1 MTTDTG
7 DFPTPLVHL
16 VQADS
21 TNQRFD
27 FAFPVQDSNDVRVGL
42 ERAELSDESFTV
54 YLDSETDGGYI
65 VLHLVPEVGQL
76 VTIWR
81 ETTPVNQT
89 DFQEGASLKAA
100 TLNGAFD
107 QMILTQQETRR
118 DLSRGLRQ
126 SMMEEP
132 LNMDLPSVAERASM
146 LLGFDSAGQPI
157 PFDAESFNAM
167 LETAY
172 RAEAAAESAETAAA
186 EAEALSQSL
195 IQKIDALNEPLTAS
209 GNLKELT
216 DIEAA
221 RRNLG
226 IQSQNESAALQRQTT
241 QALNAAALLSFKLA
255 ISEGF
260 SLMDLGE
267 GVSDDFQDLEGIS
280 PHRPLA
286 YVNPATIQGRVY
298 QPEDSGILPEDYQDH
313 PDLCDPSL
321 RTVHA
326 LAALPYEFSI
336 TFTDSFSL
344 HYIRLHGLTRTDL
357 LWRVEALSEAGEA
370 TVLIDQK
377 TIATS
382 NVAFSRDYICP
393 ASDPVTR
400 LRFLFEQ
407 SGETT
412 ELDPDNLF
420 ELMGIDFIP
429 HLDET
434 KSGDQGDSLGVGL
447 IGPRN
452 ALSFSQMEEFSCQ
465 DKVYFSNF
473 ASFFNGYEIEEH
485 YISGGPNSYAYEA
498 ATGHGDFTATFVLNG
513 STETF
518 TTAFG
523 FAEDHSSVDTSDTNH
538 ANLGS
543 SSSKNFGFGG
553 VSSSTFKVY
562 EKGVT
567 TSYRWDDYDTDEI
580 YPNTFT
586 LQRRQGQWKLWLNSH
601 LVHSYNTIGEAG
613 LDNLSRYFLIGRQM
627 QRTTRSVNLYF
638 ERERMEYY
646 SPDPETITLTATG
659 TGQSGDV
666 TTLTTNSMEMKWS
679 VRLAYDNLVSF
690 EYPEPMAMR
699 RFWLNAG
706 SSESPIDLKY
716 SDDGE
721 NWTTAA
727 SHYYNGR
734 ENIYQYITY
743 EWPDCGRHKFWGFS
757 MVDKNAS
764 STYWQFFQYA
774 MFQPVACQS
783 GDICQVRSRAGNQM
797 YETATAPN
805 MARLLAL
812 YEGPEPTTDLSVA
825 LSRDDGANWVEAPL
839 EDLGSSGTDQ
849 RILAAE
855 ANFDL
860 VPEGTR
866 LRWSVA
872 GTASEKPALEELTA
886 DPALFH
892 NICLQWG

>member
-27 FAFPVQDSNDVRVGL
+27 FSFPVQDASDVRVGL
-42 ERAELSDESFTV
+42 ERAELSDDSFTV
-54 YLDSETDGGYI
+54 YLDTETDGGYI
-65 VLHLVPEVGQL
+65 VLHLVPDIGQL

-81 ETTPVNQT
+81 ETVPVNQT

-107 QMILTQQETRR
+107 QIILTQQETRR

-132 LNMDLPSVAERASM
+132 LNMDLPPVAERASM
-146 LLGFDSAGQPI
+146 LLGFDTEGQPI
-157 PFDAESFNAM
+157 PFDAESFNTM

-172 RAEAAAESAETAAA
+172 RAEAAAKSAETAAA

-226 IQSQNESAALQRQTT
+226 IQSQNESASLQRQTT

-260 SLMDLGE
+260 SMMDLGE

-280 PHRPLA
+280 PHRTLD

-298 QPEDSGILPEDYQDH
+298 QPEDSGILPDDYSDY

-326 LAALPYEFSI
+326 FATLPYEFSI
-336 TFTDSFSL
+336 TFEESFPL
-344 HYIRLHGLTRTDL
+344 HYIRLHGLTRADL
-357 LWRVEALSEAGEA
+357 LWRVEALAEDGA
-370 TVLIDQK
+370 TSVLIDQK

-382 NVAFSRDYICP
+382 NIAFSRDYICP
-393 ASDPVTR
+393 SSDPVSQ

-407 SGETT
+407 SGEAPSDT
-412 ELDPDNLF
+412 DSLF
-420 ELMGIDFIP
+420 ELMGIEFISRP
-429 HLDET
+429 DE
-434 KSGDQGDSLGVGL
+434 SGSGYQGDSLGVGL
-447 IGPRN
+447 IRPRN

-465 DKVYFSNF
+465 DKIYFNNF
-473 ASFFNGYEIEEH
+473 AFFFNGYEIEEH
-485 YISGGPNSYAYEA
+485 DIASRPNSYAYEA
-498 ATGHGDFTATFVLNG
+498 ATGHGDFTAAFVLNG

-523 FAEDHSSVDTSDTNH
+523 FSADHSTVDISSTDH

-567 TSYRWDDYDTDEI
+567 TSYRWDDHDTKEI

-586 LQRRQGQWKLWLNSH
+586 LQRRQGKWKLWLNSQ
-601 LVHSYNTIGEAG
+601 LVHSYDTIGEAG

-638 ERERMEYY
+638 ERERMAYY
-646 SPDPETITLTATG
+646 SPDPATITLTATG
-659 TGQSGDV
+659 EGQTGDI
-666 TTLTTNSMEMKWS
+666 TTLTTDSMEMKWS

-699 RFWLNAG
+699 RLWLNAG
-706 SSESPIDLKY
+706 SAESPIDLKY

-721 NWTTAA
+721 NWTTVA
-727 SHYYNGR
+727 SYYYNGR

-743 EWPDCGRHKFWGFS
+743 EWPDCGRHRFWGFS
-757 MVDKNAS
+757 MVDKSAS

-783 GDICQVRSRAGNQM
+783 GDTCQVRSRAGNQM
-797 YETATAPN
+797 YETAAPPN

-812 YEGPEPTTDLSVA
+812 YEGPVPIADLSVA
-825 LSRDDGANWVEAPL
+825 LSRDDGASWAEAPL

-860 VPEGTR
+860 VPEGTK
-866 LRWSVA
+866 LRWSVTGPA
-872 GTASEKPALEELTA
+872 AEGPASEDLTT

>member
-1 MTTDTG
+1 M
-7 DFPTPLVHL
+7 
-16 VQADS
+16 QADS
-21 TNQRFD
+21 SNQRFD
-27 FAFPVQDSNDVRVGL
+27 FSFPVQDSDTVRVGL
-42 ERAELSDESFTV
+42 ERDELSDESFTV
-54 YLDSETDGGYI
+54 HLNDEGDGGYI
-65 VLHLVPEVGQL
+65 VLHLLPEVGQL

-107 QMILTQQETRR
+107 QIILTQQETRR

-132 LNMDLPSVAERASM
+132 LNMDLPSVSERASM

-186 EAEALSQSL
+186 EAEALSQTL
-195 IQKIDALNEPLTAS
+195 IQKIEALNEPLTAS
-209 GNLKELT
+209 GNLQELT

-226 IQSQNESAALQRQTT
+226 IQSQNDSVALQRQTT

-260 SLMDLGE
+260 SMMDLGE
-267 GVSDDFQDLEGIS
+267 GVSDDFQDMDGIS
-280 PHRPLA
+280 PHRQLD
-286 YVNPATIQGRVY
+286 YVNPSLIQGRVY
-298 QPEDSGILPEDYQDH
+298 HPPESGVLPDEYSDY

-326 LAALPYEFSI
+326 LSTLPYEFSI
-336 TFTDSFSL
+336 SFEDTFAL
-344 HYIRLHGLTRTDL
+344 HYIRLHGLTRADL
-357 LWRVEALSEAGEA
+357 LWRVEALSQDGEA

-393 ASDPVTR
+393 LSDPVTR
-400 LRFLFEQ
+400 LRFLFEA
-407 SGETT
+407 SGEAST
-412 ELDPDNLF
+412 DPDSVF
-420 ELMGIDFIP
+420 ELTGIEFIRR
-429 HLDET
+429 LDE
-434 KSGDQGDSLGVGL
+434 SGSGNQADSLAVGL
-447 IGPRN
+447 IRPRN
-452 ALSFSQMEEFSCQ
+452 LLSFSQTEEFSCQ
-465 DKVYFSNF
+465 DKV
-473 ASFFNGYEIEEH
+473 FFNSFALYFNDYEIEEH
-485 YISGGPNSYAYEA
+485 YASSRPSSYAYEA
-498 ATGHGDFTATFVLNG
+498 ATGHGDFTATFVLN
-513 STETF
+513 SSNETF

-523 FAEDHSSVDTSDTNH
+523 FSADHSTVDISNSDH
-538 ANLGS
+538 ANLGHS
-543 SSSKNFGFGG
+543 SSRNFGFGG
-553 VSSSTFKVY
+553 VSSSSFKVY
-562 EKGVT
+562 EQGVT

-580 YPNTFT
+580 FPNTFT
-586 LQRRQGQWKLWLNSH
+586 LKRQQGQWKLWLNSH
-601 LVHSYNTIGEAG
+601 LVHHYQKIGNAG
-613 LDNLSRYFLIGRQM
+613 FDNQSRYFLIGREM
-627 QRTTRSVNLYF
+627 SETTRSVNVYL

-646 SPDPETITLTATG
+646 SPDPATISLTATG
-659 TGQSGDV
+659 TGQTGDV
-666 TTLTTNSMEMKWS
+666 TTLTTKSMDMKWS

-699 RFWLNAG
+699 RLWLNAG
-706 SSESPIDLKY
+706 SSESPLDLKY

-721 NWTTAA
+721 NWTTFA
-727 SHYYNGR
+727 SYYYNGA
-734 ENIYQYITY
+734 ENIYQYVTY
-743 EWPDCGRHKFWGFS
+743 EWLDLGRHRFWGFS
-757 MVDKNAS
+757 MVDKSAS

-774 MFQPVACQS
+774 MFQPVACQG
-783 GDICQVRSRAGNQM
+783 GDYCQMRSRAGNET
-797 YETATAPN
+797 YEAATSPQ

-812 YEGPEPTTDLSVA
+812 YEGPDPTASLSVA
-825 LSRDDGANWVEAPL
+825 LSRDDGENWVEAVL

-855 ANFDL
+855 AGFDL

-866 LRWSVA
+866 LRWSIV
-872 GTASEKPALEELTA
+872 GPATT
-886 DPALFH
+886 PALFH